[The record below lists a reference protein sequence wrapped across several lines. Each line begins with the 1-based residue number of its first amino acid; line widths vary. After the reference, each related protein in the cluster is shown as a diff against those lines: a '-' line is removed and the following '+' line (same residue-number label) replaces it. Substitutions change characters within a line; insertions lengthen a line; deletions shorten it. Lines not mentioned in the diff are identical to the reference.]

1 MITINLSE
9 EQARIMLAAFG
20 WRDDNGIQAT
30 VKIPET
36 VAREVFNQLEHA
48 FVPAGSDQAETAA
61 WFGENGYRDQQV
73 EDWKRKNESME
84 SAFADYVQ
92 SVANHVSEKYK

>member
-20 WRDDNGIQAT
+20 WRDDDGIQAT

-36 VAREVFNQLEHA
+36 VASEVFSQLERA
-48 FVPAGSDQAETAA
+48 FVPVGTDQAETAT
-61 WFGENGYRDQQV
+61 WFGENGYRDQQI
-73 EDWKRKNESME
+73 EDWKRKNEALE
-84 SAFADYVQ
+84 NAGF
-92 SVANHVSEKYK
+92 

>member
-9 EQARIMLAAFG
+9 QQARIMLSAFG
-20 WRDDNGIQAT
+20 WRDDDGIQAT
-30 VKIPET
+30 VKIPEK

-48 FVPAGSDQAETAA
+48 FVPVGTDQAEKAA

-73 EDWKRKNESME
+73 ENWKRINETME
-84 SAFADYVQ
+84 ESGL
-92 SVANHVSEKYK
+92 

>member
-20 WRDDNGIQAT
+20 WRDDDGIQAT

-36 VAREVFNQLEHA
+36 VAREVFSQLEHA
-48 FVPAGSDQAETAA
+48 FEPPGTEQAETAA
-61 WFGENGYRDQQV
+61 WFGENGYRDQQI
-73 EDWKRKNESME
+73 EDWKRKNETAE
-84 SAFADYVQ
+84 DAGL
-92 SVANHVSEKYK
+92 

>member
-9 EQARIMLAAFG
+9 QQARIMLAAFG
-20 WRDDNGIQAT
+20 WRDDDGIQAT
-30 VKIPET
+30 VKIPDT

-48 FVPAGSDQAETAA
+48 FVPVGTDQAETAA

-73 EDWKRKNESME
+73 ENWKRKNETAE
-84 SAFADYVQ
+84 EAGL
-92 SVANHVSEKYK
+92 

>member
-20 WRDDNGIQAT
+20 WRDDDGIQAT
-30 VKIPET
+30 VKITET

-48 FVPAGSDQAETAA
+48 FVPVGTDQAGTAA

-73 EDWKRKNESME
+73 ENWKRINETAEE
-84 SAFADYVQ
+84 SGL
-92 SVANHVSEKYK
+92 

>member
-9 EQARIMLAAFG
+9 QQARIMLAAFG
-20 WRDDNGIQAT
+20 WRDDDGIQAT

-48 FVPAGSDQAETAA
+48 FVPVGTDQAETAA

-73 EDWKRKNESME
+73 ENWKRKNETVE
-84 SAFADYVQ
+84 
-92 SVANHVSEKYK
+92 ECGL